1 MVAEAFDRGIL
12 KVMVA
17 TCSLAAGINL
27 PARRVVLNGAR
38 MGRDLVGPAMLRQM
52 RGRAGRKGKDEIGET
67 YLCCHKSDLEAV
79 ADLLEAELPP
89 VESCLTPDRR
99 GVKRALLEVIC
110 TRLASSREAIN
121 DYIQCS
127 LLYKNMAHAQVS
139 AMVDAAMDNLFETR
153 LIETTC
159 FGGLEPTKLGQAIV
173 ASSLTPEDG
182 IFIHNEMQRALE
194 SFVMDG
200 EMHIFYLFTPFQAAG
215 EISWPVFRNEMERL
229 DDSGMRAFRC
239 VGVNPGFVNRLVNSG
254 AELKESTPEEIDIV
268 RRYRRAYCAFQLRDL
283 CNELPIHDISLKY
296 AVPRGSIQ
304 NLAQT
309 CHGFAAGMIKFCQRM
324 GWGMLAAVLDHM
336 VDRLRAGARSDLL
349 EMAQVTYV
357 KSRMARILWENGLKS
372 VRALAEAEATDLV
385 PIMMQAQQSRKLKLQ
400 GEAAEKLKL
409 KLLEKAEI
417 IVSSANRLWEK
428 QQLVELE
435 E

>member
-1 MVAEAFDRGIL
+1 MVAEAFDQGIL

-27 PARRVVLNGAR
+27 PARRVILNGAR

-89 VESCLTPDRR
+89 VESCLKPDKR
-99 GVKRALLEVIC
+99 GVGRALLEVVC
-110 TRLASSREAIN
+110 TKLANSREAID
-121 DYIQCS
+121 DYIQRS
-127 LLYKNMAHAQVS
+127 LLYQTMAPAQVS
-139 AMVDAAMDNLFETR
+139 ATVDAAMDNLLETG
-153 LIETTC
+153 LLKNTTY
-159 FGGLEPTKLGQAIV
+159 GGLEPTKLGQAIV

-182 IFIHNEMQRALE
+182 VFIHGEMQRALE

-200 EMHIFYLFTPFQAAG
+200 EMHIFYLFTPIHTAG
-215 EISWPVFRNEMERL
+215 NISWLVFRDEVERL
-229 DDSGMRAFRC
+229 DDSGLRAFRC
-239 VGVNPGFVNRLVNSG
+239 VGVHPGFVNRLASSG
-254 AELKESTPEEIDIV
+254 AELRESTQEEINIA
-268 RRYRRAYCAFQLRDL
+268 RMYRRAYCAFQLRDL
-283 CNELPIHDISLKY
+283 CNEVPIHEISLKY
-296 AVPRGSIQ
+296 AVPRGSVQ
-304 NLAQT
+304 SLAQT
-309 CHGFAAGMIKFCQRM
+309 CHGFAAGMIKFCERL
-324 GWGMLAAVLDHM
+324 GWGMLATVLDHM
-336 VDRLRAGARSDLL
+336 VDRLRAGARADLL

-372 VRALAEAEATDLV
+372 VRALAEADEKDLV
-385 PIMMQAQQSRKLKLQ
+385 SIMMQAQQSRKLKLQ
-400 GEAAEKLKL
+400 GEAAEKLRIKL
-409 KLLEKAEI
+409 FQKAEI
-417 IVSSANRLWEK
+417 IVSSANRVWEK